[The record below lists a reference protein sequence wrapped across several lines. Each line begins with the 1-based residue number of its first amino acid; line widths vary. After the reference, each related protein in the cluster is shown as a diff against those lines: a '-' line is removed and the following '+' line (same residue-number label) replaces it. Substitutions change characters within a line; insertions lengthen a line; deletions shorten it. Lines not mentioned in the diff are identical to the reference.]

1 MVFKLSVLI
10 PVYYKEMVYNF
21 VECLESLAN
30 QKIPADEIVVVKDG
44 ILTCELEA
52 TLALWEK
59 KLPLKIIGYKENRG
73 IAYALNYGLKY
84 CSNDIV
90 ARMDSDDICLP
101 DRFARQKEIF
111 ENDRNLVLLS
121 GYISEFNNMPND
133 ISSVRKVPTGSK
145 EIVKYLKKRNAFNHM
160 AVMYRKSA
168 VISVG
173 GYEEIDG
180 FEDYDLWIKLVQAG
194 FRVDNVPEILV
205 YVRVGNNMI
214 SRRSGLKY
222 AEKEIIFLNRQRK
235 RHFIS
240 MVEFIVLFISRVPV
254 RLFPVKFLA
263 VAYYR
268 FLRKYS

>member
-1 MVFKLSVLI
+1 MILKISVLI
-10 PVYYKEMVYNF
+10 PIYYREIVCYF

-30 QKIPADEIVVVKDG
+30 QIHPADEIVVVKDG
-44 ILTCELEA
+44 ILTSELEGI
-52 TLALWEK
+52 LSLWEK
-59 KLPLKIIGYKENRG
+59 KLPLKIIGYEKNKG

-111 ENDRNLVLLS
+111 EKDQNIVLLS
-121 GYISEFNNMPND
+121 GYISEFNITPND
-133 ISSVRKVPTGSK
+133 ILSVRKVPKGSEK
-145 EIVKYLKKRNAFNHM
+145 IVKYLKKRNAFNHM

-222 AEKEIIFLNRQRK
+222 AEKEILFLNKQRK
-235 RHFIS
+235 RHFITII
-240 MVEFIVLFISRVPV
+240 EFIVLFISRVTV
-254 RLFPVKFLA
+254 SLFPVKILA
-263 VAYYR
+263 VTYYR